1 MNSKM
6 KNWILIAVTMCCGLQ
21 SLAHEGMWIPSVL
34 GAVHD
39 EMQGMGLKLT
49 EEDLYSINN

>member
-6 KNWILIAVTMCCGLQ
+6 KNWILIAVSLSFGLK

-39 EMQGMGLKLT
+39 EMQGMGLKLS
-49 EEDLYSINN
+49 EEDLY